1 MLFIAPR
8 ASISTCS
15 TPGDVGHLSQLR
27 GGFLGHFMSFHA
39 KTPKKKSRSSNK
51 TKTKKKTG
59 WFTANF
65 HTQILQ
71 TFGFFVSLVSCPC
84 IMSLSLALVLQTLKA
99 FCTDSIRWAWSTWS
113 SVEFVPDSKVH
124 PKNERIHKGFIS
136 RTLKEG
142 WKWYS
147 TLISGYIWFS
157 KKWVWKKF
165 AIPLASKQENDA

>member
-27 GGFLGHFMSFHA
+27 GGFLGHFMSSH
-39 KTPKKKSRSSNK
+39 TPKHLRKNNVPQ
-51 TKTKKKTG
+51 TKTKKTG
-59 WFTANF
+59 WFTAKIPHSNPSNF
-65 HTQILQ
+65 R
-71 TFGFFVSLVSCPC
+71 FFVSIVSCPC
-84 IMSLSLALVLQTLKA
+84 ISSLSLALVLQTLKA

-124 PKNERIHKGFIS
+124 PKNERIKKGFIP
-136 RTLKEG
+136 LG
-142 WKWYS
+142 PWKRAES
-147 TLISGYIWFS
+147 DTMIAGYIWFS

-165 AIPLASKQENDA
+165 AIPLAIQTRKWCI

>member
-39 KTPKKKSRSSNK
+39 KTPKEKSRSSNK
-51 TKTKKKTG
+51 DKKNWMIYCKNSTLNS
-59 WFTANF
+59 FKLLVFA
-65 HTQILQ
+65 II
-71 TFGFFVSLVSCPC
+71 VSCPC

-113 SVEFVPDSKVH
+113 SVGVVPDSKVH